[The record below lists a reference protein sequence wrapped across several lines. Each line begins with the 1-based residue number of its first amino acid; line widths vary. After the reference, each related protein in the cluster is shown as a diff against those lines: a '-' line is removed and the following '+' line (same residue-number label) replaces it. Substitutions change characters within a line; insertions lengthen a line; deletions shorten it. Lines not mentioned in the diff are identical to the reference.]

1 MFKVRAPRLLI
12 AGGAAAVMLAAGV
25 AMAVASNAS
34 DSGDSAG
41 TRAGNTVQAAETIS
55 CPTVADKLP
64 AIPAAAAAEV
74 QQNLDLLDKQIS
86 EANTRLVTS
95 RGQGGPNFV
104 QNAILGPLA
113 DKRKATLDRIA
124 IAIGR
129 HAARPGGLDALATC
143 SLGAGGAEQPGGE
156 QPGGEQPGGEQP
168 GGEQPGGEQPGED
181 PAEQPTEDPT
191 EQPPAAV
198 GTVDC
203 PSVEDKLPA
212 IPAAAKAEV
221 DRNLALLNKQIAE
234 ANQRLISTRG
244 QGGPNFVQNAILGPL
259 ADKRKST
266 LDRIAISIG
275 RHAERP
281 TGLDALA
288 TCSLAS

>member
-1 MFKVRAPRLLI
+1 MKRMLI
-12 AGGAAAVMLAAGV
+12 AGGAAAVMLATGIGY
-25 AMAVASNAS
+25 AVASDNS
-34 DSGDSAG
+34 NN
-41 TRAGNTVQAAETIS
+41 TRAGETIS

-64 AIPAAAAAEV
+64 AIPAAARAEV

-86 EANTRLVTS
+86 EANNRLVTS
-95 RGQGGPNFV
+95 KGQGGPNFV

-113 DKRKATLDRIA
+113 DKRRASIDRIA

-129 HAARPGGLDALATC
+129 HAARPTGLESLATC
-143 SLGAGGAEQPGGE
+143 SLAAGGAVEQPPAEQPGEEQPPAEEPAEEPGE
-156 QPGGEQPGGEQP
+156 QPGN
-168 GGEQPGGEQPGED
+168 
-181 PAEQPTEDPT
+181 
-191 EQPPAAV
+191 EQPPAAA

-221 DRNLALLNKQIAE
+221 DRNLALLTKQIAE
-234 ANQRLISTRG
+234 ANQRIVSTRG
-244 QGGPNFVQNAILGPL
+244 QGGSNFVQNAILGPL
-259 ADKRKST
+259 ADKRRST